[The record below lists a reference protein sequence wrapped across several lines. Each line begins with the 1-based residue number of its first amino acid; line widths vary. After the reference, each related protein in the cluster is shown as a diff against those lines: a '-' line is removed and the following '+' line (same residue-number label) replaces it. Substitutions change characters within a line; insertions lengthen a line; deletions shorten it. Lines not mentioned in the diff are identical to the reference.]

1 MNGAV
6 RSTGGGSIRVWQ
18 GYGKDRCLVEAM
30 GRLAYW
36 TLAERAIG
44 YSEEAREKRRAG
56 DYSRTSSAS
65 RTSEASEDGRKARGE
80 EDPNTIRDNR
90 QTKEKR
96 LARNLN
102 NNHNH

>member
-1 MNGAV
+1 MEKTAA
-6 RSTGGGSIRVWQ
+6 S
-18 GYGKDRCLVEAM
+18 L
-30 GRLAYW
+30 RLWDGCVYW
-36 TLAERAIG
+36 TLVERAIG

-102 NNHNH
+102 NNQNH

>member
-1 MNGAV
+1 MEKTAA
-6 RSTGGGSIRVWQ
+6 S
-18 GYGKDRCLVEAM
+18 L
-30 GRLAYW
+30 RLWDGCAYW

-80 EDPNTIRDNR
+80 EDPNIFGIIDK
-90 QTKEKR
+90 QKKR
-96 LARNLN
+96 KKIGAQSI
-102 NNHNH
+102 